1 MRRTCGTRRGTRW
14 RCSRR
19 GKAVEARRAKVIRAQ
34 ILRSNTSL
42 PEGLL
47 WQHLR
52 GRQLE
57 GLKFR
62 RQHPMGPYVLD
73 FFCPALGLAVEID
86 SQWHYGP
93 GREEHD
99 AIRDTWL
106 KRRGVTV
113 LRLPAQLV
121 LSDMSSTIDTI
132 LGSIADRAGKP

>member
-1 MRRTCGTRRGTRW
+1 M
-14 RCSRR
+14 
-19 GKAVEARRAKVIRAQ
+19 
-34 ILRSNTSL
+34 